1 MDVSVFCFLASY
13 LCAFGLECRRLYRRT
28 QLNRALALL
37 FTMAGLVA
45 HTVYLANR
53 HPQTAMPPL
62 LSSTHDWLLVLA
74 WMAVLVYLFLA
85 IADRELALGVFLLP
99 VVLILV
105 GTAYFVSRD
114 PNQLVRETP
123 DMREA
128 AGRVWAMLHATLLVF
143 GIAAVLFGFV
153 LSLMY
158 LVQHRR
164 LKHKHARG
172 PGLTLPNLER
182 LVRLNKWAVVLA
194 LPLLTMGLLAGVA
207 LAWFAPGRP
216 GTLAL
221 TDPVVIVSG
230 IAWLVMVAFFGWF
243 AATPARRTSGKQVA
257 WLTVVAFG
265 FLLVTLLGL
274 QVLGVDSKHA
284 AVSLPG
290 RAYTAVRSGPAV
302 RRGSPDA
309 VRRGSPDPAARATAG
324 LPRGRATPGGAGVRA
339 RPSVGDL
346 ACSGDHARTLGDHAR
361 TTSCAAVSPLHAE
374 VRPS

>member
-37 FTMAGLVA
+37 FTAAGLVA

-99 VVLILV
+99 VVLVLV

-123 DMREA
+123 EMREA

-216 GTLAL
+216 GSLAL

-284 AVSLPG
+284 TISPPA
-290 RAYTAVRSGPAV
+290 RAHAVRHGSLSPAV
-302 RRGSPDA
+302 D
-309 VRRGSPDPAARATAG
+309 ATAA
-324 LPRGRATPGGAGVRA
+324 LPRVLEVH
-339 RPSVGDL
+339 PS
-346 ACSGDHARTLGDHAR
+346 
-361 TTSCAAVSPLHAE
+361 
-374 VRPS
+374 

>member
-1 MDVSVFCFLASY
+1 MDVSVFWFLASY

-28 QLNRALALL
+28 QLNRALTLL
-37 FTMAGLVA
+37 FAVAGLVA

-99 VVLILV
+99 VVLVLV

-123 DMREA
+123 EMREA

-164 LKHKHARG
+164 LKHKHPRG
-172 PGLTLPNLER
+172 EGLTLPNLER

-216 GTLAL
+216 GSLAL

-230 IAWLVMVAFFGWF
+230 IAWLVLVAFFAWF

-284 AVSLPG
+284 SLSPPESLKDHGRRVSEGQLKLRLAVSALTSVVPPG
-290 RAYTAVRSGPAV
+290 LAVIGC
-302 RRGSPDA
+302 D
-309 VRRGSPDPAARATAG
+309 
-324 LPRGRATPGGAGVRA
+324 A
-339 RPSVGDL
+339 RPGDESPGYSRMSLRDREPWNL
-346 ACSGDHARTLGDHAR
+346 ASHHARTFQ
-361 TTSCAAVSPLHAE
+361 AAVSPLNAK